1 MFFIP
6 SRENGFE
13 IQVHIPKKESQEK
26 AAIKIFNEN
35 SVGHAINVWLKIK
48 IYWIFQEAMIIKIV
62 DKIILFNGLNF
73 LKY

>member
-1 MFFIP
+1 LFFIP

-35 SVGHAINVWLKIK
+35 SVGHAINV
-48 IYWIFQEAMIIKIV
+48 
-62 DKIILFNGLNF
+62 
-73 LKY
+73 